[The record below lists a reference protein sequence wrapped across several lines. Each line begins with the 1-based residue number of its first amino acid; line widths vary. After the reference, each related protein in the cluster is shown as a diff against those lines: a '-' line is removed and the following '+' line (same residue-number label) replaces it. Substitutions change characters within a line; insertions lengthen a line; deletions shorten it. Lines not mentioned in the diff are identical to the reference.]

1 MTDQI
6 SICLN
11 IKHKKGF
18 CWNVS
23 NYIPPEEEDRL
34 LPSSK
39 MIAFPQNKKKLS
51 NIFMNF
57 AMVRYEEKYTI
68 TSV

>member
-1 MTDQI
+1 
-6 SICLN
+6 
-11 IKHKKGF
+11 
-18 CWNVS
+18 
-23 NYIPPEEEDRL
+23 
-34 LPSSK
+34 

-68 TSV
+68 ASV